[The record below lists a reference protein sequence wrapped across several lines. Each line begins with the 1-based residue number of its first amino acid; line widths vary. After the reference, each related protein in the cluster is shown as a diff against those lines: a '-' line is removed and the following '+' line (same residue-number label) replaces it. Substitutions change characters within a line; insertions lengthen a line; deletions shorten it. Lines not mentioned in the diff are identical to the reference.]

1 MVKLLFIVGIAL
13 LLLYPVLYG
22 GFLGIVYFGECNHES
37 LSCAKLPV
45 DGDLLFKSGFLISEV
60 LPFLLLPLGFSL
72 LILGVLVTMAQKYF
86 SVINESGS
94 RRTKGQ

>member
-1 MVKLLFIVGIAL
+1 MVKLLFIVGFAL

-22 GFLGIVYFGECNHES
+22 GFLGIVYFGECNQES

-72 LILGVLVTMAQKYF
+72 LVLGILATVAQRYLA
-86 SVINESGS
+86 VIKESRS
-94 RRTKGQ
+94 RSKRQ

>member
-1 MVKLLFIVGIAL
+1 MAKLLLIVGIAL

-37 LSCAKLPV
+37 LSCAKLSV
-45 DGDLLFKSGFLISEV
+45 DGVLLFKSGFFISEV

-72 LILGVLVTMAQKYF
+72 LVLGVLATVAQRYF
-86 SVINESGS
+86 AVMKESGS
-94 RRTKGQ
+94 RSKGR

>member
-22 GFLGIVYFGECNHES
+22 GFLGIVYFGECNDES
-37 LSCAKLPV
+37 LTCANLPV
-45 DGDLLFKSGFLISEV
+45 DADLLFQSGFFISEV

-72 LILGVLVTMAQKYF
+72 LILGVLATVAHKYF
-86 SVINESGS
+86 AVINESRS
-94 RRTKGQ
+94 RSKGK

>member
-22 GFLGIVYFGECNHES
+22 GFLGIVYLGDCNNES
-37 LSCAKLPV
+37 MTCANFPV
-45 DGDLLFKSGFLISEV
+45 DGDLLFRSGFFISEV
-60 LPFLLLPLGFSL
+60 LPFLLLPLGTSL
-72 LILGVLVTMAQKYF
+72 LVLGVLVTAAQKYF

-94 RRTKGQ
+94 RRSKRQ